1 MDRRAQSS
9 SFQSRLFER
18 SWWHGQ
24 LATLGD
30 QPPSVLLH
38 EREDLSSALVEVVE
52 VRLRAPDGQRLAGLR
67 ARRRYGPPAD
77 ATVVRV
83 IGPSE
88 ALEPDW
94 RQIEDGNLELVVQ
107 LPAHHSLRQRVLD
120 LILALR
126 FAECDSQGRSGSV
139 RLVSAPVDEVAI
151 ARRLYEDGLGSL
163 IRPSKPLGDGS
174 GLGTLPSA

>member
-1 MDRRAQSS
+1 
-9 SFQSRLFER
+9 
-18 SWWHGQ
+18 
-24 LATLGD
+24 
-30 QPPSVLLH
+30 
-38 EREDLSSALVEVVE
+38 
-52 VRLRAPDGQRLAGLR
+52 
-67 ARRRYGPPAD
+67 
-77 ATVVRV
+77 
-83 IGPSE
+83 
-88 ALEPDW
+88 
-94 RQIEDGNLELVVQ
+94 

-163 IRPSKPLGDGS
+163 IRPSEPLGDGS